1 MIMQTQHLNMAAVDN
16 HSAELLVILVP
27 AGQTGFPS
35 QAYPPSLET
44 LIEHYKKMGDWHSQ
58 SKYLL
63 CINPPEF
70 KFDDRGSL
78 IDQREGKY
86 SWYRQKTEYVQPW
99 FFNSETL
106 T

>member
-1 MIMQTQHLNMAAVDN
+1 MQTQHLNMAAVDN

-44 LIEHYKKMGDWHSQ
+44 LIEHYKKMGDWHSE

-70 KFDDRGSL
+70 KYIFFLL
-78 IDQREGKY
+78 ILK
-86 SWYRQKTEYVQPW
+86 SASIIFLLTKILIQKLKQ
-99 FFNSETL
+99 
-106 T
+106 